1 MNRIIC
7 LLIIALEGSSL
18 LSYEIIASRLYTPYL
33 GSSIH
38 VWTSILTMTLIALAL
53 GYYYGARITK
63 VKITKYLK
71 IALLTGAIFIFIS
84 PLTSAFILP
93 ATYDLSLELASLIS
107 GALIIIPPIFLL
119 GLISPM
125 LSHYMSSDYGTNSG
139 LIFGT
144 GTIFGVIS
152 TLFFVHFIMPNF
164 GVHKSMLI
172 IGLIVFFAF
181 LLTFLIPKSE
191 S

>member
-63 VKITKYLK
+63 IKITKYLR
-71 IALLTGAIFIFIS
+71 IALLAGSIFIFIS

-107 GALIIIPPIFLL
+107 GITPRACVILFLPPKVAAVSPEAL
-119 GLISPM
+119 
-125 LSHYMSSDYGTNSG
+125 LSEAEFCAPTAGAV
-139 LIFGT
+139 L
-144 GTIFGVIS
+144 
-152 TLFFVHFIMPNF
+152 
-164 GVHKSMLI
+164 
-172 IGLIVFFAF
+172 
-181 LLTFLIPKSE
+181 E
-191 S
+191 SHRAMADP